1 MLASGTVIKALILAG
16 GRGNELRPLTIHTPK
31 PMLPVGNLPL
41 LLYQIERIKR
51 AKITEFILSISYPP
65 RTIHSVMKEG
75 EMLGILLRYHV
86 ESSPLGTAGAFRRAK
101 NLIDDTTVIL
111 NGDVLAEFPLRKMLA
126 AHKKRRAI
134 VTIGTC
140 QVSNPQAYGTVE
152 VGQQGLVKRFSERP
166 RGKEVKTNRINAGI
180 YIVEPRIL
188 KMIPKHEPCFFE
200 TGLFPQLLQAGKR
213 VLAFDIGQDW
223 LEITRPASYL
233 QSNMDFLEGRIRS
246 PQFAA
251 YPQSHH
257 PPSQRQASVDDQSLI
272 AENCVIKPGARI
284 VHSVLGPNCRIEEGA
299 LIRNSVLWPGCHI
312 QKRSVVSGTVLGK
325 GCQIGEGVS
334 LRSGNI
340 LGDKSLI
347 TDYSRG

>member
-16 GRGNELRPLTIHTPK
+16 GSGNELRPLTIHTPK

-51 AKITEFILSISYPP
+51 AEITEFILSISYPP

-75 EMLGILLRYHV
+75 DLFGILLRYHV
-86 ESSPLGTAGAFRRAK
+86 ESSPLGTAGAFLRAK

-111 NGDVLAEFPLRKMLA
+111 NGDVLAEFPLRKMLE
-126 AHKKRRAI
+126 AHKKRRAM

-152 VGQQGLVKRFSERP
+152 VDKQGLVIKFAERP

-180 YIVEPRIL
+180 YIVERSIL
-188 KMIPKHEPCFFE
+188 KMIPKQEPCFFE
-200 TGLFPQLLQAGKR
+200 TGLFPQLLQSGKR

-233 QSNMDFLEGRIRS
+233 QSNMDLLEGRIR
-246 PQFAA
+246 PPRFAA
-251 YPQSHH
+251 YPMRRLS
-257 PPSQRQASVDDQSLI
+257 PSEHQGSVDDRSLI
-272 AENCVIKPGARI
+272 GENCVIKPGARI
-284 VHSVLGPNCRIEEGA
+284 FHSVLGANCRIEEGA
-299 LIRNSVLWPGCHI
+299 LIRNSVLWPGCRI
-312 QKRSVVSGTVLGK
+312 QKGAAVSGTVLGK
-325 GCQIGEGVS
+325 GCQIGEGAQ

-347 TDYSRG
+347 TDFSRG